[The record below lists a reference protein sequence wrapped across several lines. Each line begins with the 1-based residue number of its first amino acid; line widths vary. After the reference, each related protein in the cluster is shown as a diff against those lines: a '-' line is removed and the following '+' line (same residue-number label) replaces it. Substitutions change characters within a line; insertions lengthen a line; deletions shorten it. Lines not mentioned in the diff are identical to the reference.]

1 MKKANEN
8 RLIRTMSDDATRV
21 AVLVL
26 LVASSVAIADDSACA
41 LGENCTIS
49 GEIVLFLT
57 PPKFT
62 SVLDTEAYCVPLA
75 LPKSVYAE
83 HETWNKK
90 RVVLR
95 GRAFPNYKS
104 DDAILT
110 WDVLGRDVTASICDE
125 SPYII
130 YVEEISLA
138 E

>member
-1 MKKANEN
+1 MKISKDCGSKRMMPDRA
-8 RLIRTMSDDATRV
+8 RRF
-21 AVLVL
+21 AVFVL
-26 LVASSVAIADDSACA
+26 FAFSPVAIADDSACA

-62 SVLDTEAYCVPLA
+62 SVLEIEAYCVPLA

-95 GRAFPNYKS
+95 GKAFPNYKS